1 MTDLYNINTSPVL
14 TFAKLNMNGDTV
26 KVNTSVMKK
35 ENVEQY
41 VFGNGLTADDSYEYE
56 IPGSAS
62 GKDID
67 RLLSPDVTMLTAK
80 GDAEVTLAFNG
91 SGVIQRVIRISSGA
105 NITLV
110 EVVKGSAPEIG
121 INSTAYILEKSARLK
136 LIRIQMLDKDTLYVD
151 DLRAKLYE
159 DSNLEV
165 VRLDL
170 GSKKSYIAS
179 NVSLEGKN
187 SEYTAGGDYLLNG
200 SQRLDINMIAEH
212 IAPDTVS
219 DMRCDGVLLDSASK
233 IFRGVLDFKS
243 GCKGAKGAENEEVIL
258 LSEDVDNQSVP
269 IILCGEEDVEGNH
282 GASVGKISDEVI
294 YYLMTRGFDE
304 ETAIRLIIRSKF
316 NNLTEQLKNSEL
328 KNVINKLVDG
338 VLS

>member
-1 MTDLYNINTSPVL
+1 MTDLYKINTSPVL

-26 KVNTSVMKK
+26 KINTSVLKK

-41 VFGNGLTADDSYEYE
+41 VFGNGLTADEGYEYE

-80 GDAEVTLAFNG
+80 GDAEVTLSFNG
-91 SGVIQRVIRISSGA
+91 SGVIRRVIRISSGA

-121 INSTAYILEKSARLK
+121 INSTAYILEKSAKLK

-187 SEYTAGGDYLLNG
+187 AEYTAGGDYLLNG

>member
-1 MTDLYNINTSPVL
+1 MTDLYKINTSPVL

-26 KVNTSVMKK
+26 KINTSVLKK

>member
-1 MTDLYNINTSPVL
+1 MTDLYKINTSPVL

-26 KVNTSVMKK
+26 KVNTSVLKK

-41 VFGNGLTADDSYEYE
+41 VFGNGLIADDGYEYE
-56 IPGSAS
+56 IPDSAS

-67 RLLSPDVTMLTAK
+67 RLLSPDAGMYTAK
-80 GDAEVTLAFNG
+80 GDAEVTLSFNG
-91 SGVIQRVIRISSGA
+91 SGVIQRVIRVSEGVNVTI
-105 NITLV
+105 V
-110 EVVKGSAPEIG
+110 EVVKGSAPEIC

-187 SEYTAGGDYLLNG
+187 AEYTAGGDYLLNG

-282 GASVGKISDEVI
+282 GASVGKISDEII

-316 NNLTEQLKNSEL
+316 NNLTDQLKNSEL